1 MLFKNKHQLNEMR
14 KHGRRATGE
23 IISIK
28 TVGEGKARRSRWALD
43 EDLASSWVDCLMQLR
58 VVPEQDSEPA
68 FEATATARVNA
79 LEYLGGSV
87 RVWYRPGD
95 TSRVVVDHEAGL
107 TGEMHWMADAERLAH
122 RRDERT
128 GLVWSPMG
136 NDLVPFEVL
145 AKPGKGRVAVKG
157 HLDVYLAEH
166 AAAAVE
172 SVRGL
177 LASLTPDGDPG
188 WLARHDV
195 QIDGA
200 FYIAPTLNELVL
212 TGRRVGHCPVSADRY
227 HSFYAPTLIPQYER
241 LLQGRRLAG
250 SAAGTG
256 AGPKRLNVLI
266 PMAGRGSRFARV
278 GYAKPKPFI
287 DVAGRTMI
295 ERVLDNLAIPG
306 ARYILMGRR
315 EHFEAEPELAAQ
327 LEARPD
333 VVLCPVDLETEGTAC
348 TVLLAR
354 GLIDGDEPLLIA
366 NCDQIVDFD
375 CASYID
381 DAVRRG
387 LDGSI
392 LVFRDRDRDPKWSFA
407 RLGEDGLVR
416 EVREKV
422 AISDLATVGIY
433 HFRTGR
439 IFIDAAVDM
448 IARNDRT
455 NGEFYTCPVYNYAIA
470 TGARI
475 GVFEIAADAMHGLG
489 TPEDL
494 ERYLARGTGVDGAG
508 TP

>member
-1 MLFKNKHQLNEMR
+1 
-14 KHGRRATGE
+14 
-23 IISIK
+23 
-28 TVGEGKARRSRWALD
+28 
-43 EDLASSWVDCLMQLR
+43 
-58 VVPEQDSEPA
+58 
-68 FEATATARVNA
+68 
-79 LEYLGGSV
+79 
-87 RVWYRPGD
+87 
-95 TSRVVVDHEAGL
+95 
-107 TGEMHWMADAERLAH
+107 
-122 RRDERT
+122 
-128 GLVWSPMG
+128 
-136 NDLVPFEVL
+136 
-145 AKPGKGRVAVKG
+145 
-157 HLDVYLAEH
+157 
-166 AAAAVE
+166 
-172 SVRGL
+172 
-177 LASLTPDGDPG
+177 
-188 WLARHDV
+188 
-195 QIDGA
+195 
-200 FYIAPTLNELVL
+200 
-212 TGRRVGHCPVSADRY
+212 
-227 HSFYAPTLIPQYER
+227 
-241 LLQGRRLAG
+241 
-250 SAAGTG
+250 
-256 AGPKRLNVLI
+256 
-266 PMAGRGSRFARV
+266 
-278 GYAKPKPFI
+278 
-287 DVAGRTMI
+287 MI

-375 CASYID
+375 CRSYID

-407 RLGEDGLVR
+407 RPGEDGLVR

-470 TGARI
+470 AGARI
-475 GVFEIAADAMHGLG
+475 GVFEIPAGAMHGLG

-494 ERYLARGTGVDGAG
+494 ERYLARDTSVDGAG

>member
-107 TGEMHWMADAERLAH
+107 TGETHWMADAERLAH

-195 QIDGA
+195 QIDVPYGVIPA
-200 FYIAPTLNELVL
+200 NLTAVEAASAGLAIAVALASLAS
-212 TGRRVGHCPVSADRY
+212 G
-227 HSFYAPTLIPQYER
+227 
-241 LLQGRRLAG
+241 RLARTEVAVTG
-250 SAAGTG
+250 EIGPGGTLLPVRG
-256 AGPKRLNVLI
+256 FREKAHCAKR
-266 PMAGRGSRFARV
+266 
-278 GYAKPKPFI
+278 GYAK
-287 DVAGRTMI
+287 
-295 ERVLDNLAIPG
+295 
-306 ARYILMGRR
+306 
-315 EHFEAEPELAAQ
+315 
-327 LEARPD
+327 
-333 VVLCPVDLETEGTAC
+333 
-348 TVLLAR
+348 
-354 GLIDGDEPLLIA
+354 LLIA
-366 NCDQIVDFD
+366 PAANARDIHQV
-375 CASYID
+375 SQQN
-381 DAVRRG
+381 RRD
-387 LDGSI
+387 LQ
-392 LVFRDRDRDPKWSFA
+392 LVFTASPAEAFSVALAQQPAKDHFPA
-407 RLGEDGLVR
+407 R
-416 EVREKV
+416 
-422 AISDLATVGIY
+422 
-433 HFRTGR
+433 
-439 IFIDAAVDM
+439 
-448 IARNDRT
+448 
-455 NGEFYTCPVYNYAIA
+455 
-470 TGARI
+470 
-475 GVFEIAADAMHGLG
+475 
-489 TPEDL
+489 
-494 ERYLARGTGVDGAG
+494 
-508 TP
+508 